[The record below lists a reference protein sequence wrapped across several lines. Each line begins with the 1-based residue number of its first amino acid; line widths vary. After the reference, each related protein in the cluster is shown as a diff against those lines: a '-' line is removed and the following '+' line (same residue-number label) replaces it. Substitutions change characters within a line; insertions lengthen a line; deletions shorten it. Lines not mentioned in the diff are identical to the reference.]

1 MNSGINSIRHAL
13 LVATLLAV
21 STLSAAEKRPT
32 RKLPAPPATAA
43 SVATSPTATD
53 AGSSKS
59 ATATNAATLPPL
71 PPGVTELKFS
81 EFYRQP
87 IGPRGFEFTDQ
98 LRGLDGKR
106 VRIAGYMVRQSQPVV
121 RCLLLSPVP
130 VTLHEH
136 EYGFAEDMPATI
148 LHVFTDSI
156 APEKVPFTPGL
167 LLLTGTLS
175 LGNRPEADGR
185 VSYVRLQLDAP
196 MPEQR
201 VKLDRATS
209 SSLSTNTTPFHA
221 SGPEHGHHH

>member
-13 LVATLLAV
+13 LVVALLAV
-21 STLSAAEKRPT
+21 NNLSAAETGPT
-32 RKLPAPPATAA
+32 RILQTPPAAAA
-43 SVATSPTATD
+43 SVAAGSSATD
-53 AGSSKS
+53 AGFPGS
-59 ATATNAATLPPL
+59 ARTSNVVALPPL
-71 PPGVTELKFS
+71 PPGVADLKFS
-81 EFYRQP
+81 EFFRQP

-106 VRIAGYMVRQSQPVV
+106 VRIAGYMVRQSQPVD

-148 LHVFTDSI
+148 LHVFTDSS
-156 APEKVPFTPGL
+156 APEKIPFTPGL

-185 VSYVRLQLDAP
+185 VSFVRLQLDAP
-196 MPEQR
+196 TPEQR
-201 VKLDRATS
+201 VKLERATS
-209 SSLSTNTTPFHA
+209 STFSTNTTPFHA
-221 SGPEHGHHH
+221 SGPEHGHQH